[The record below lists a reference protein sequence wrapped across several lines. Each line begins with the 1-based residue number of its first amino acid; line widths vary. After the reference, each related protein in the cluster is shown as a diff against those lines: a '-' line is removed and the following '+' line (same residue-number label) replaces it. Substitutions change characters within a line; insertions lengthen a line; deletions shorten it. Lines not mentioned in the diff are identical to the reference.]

1 MKYLGRIEDS
11 ADATNKGYVDNG
23 LAPKAPATSVPA
35 SGAVNSAGVITF
47 ANSGGT
53 ALFTVQLPL
62 YNGGVSA

>member
-11 ADATNKGYVDNG
+11 ADTTNKGYVDGG

-35 SGAVNSAGVITF
+35 SGAVDSTGAITF
-47 ANSGGT
+47 ANASGT

-62 YNGGVSA
+62 YNGGVI